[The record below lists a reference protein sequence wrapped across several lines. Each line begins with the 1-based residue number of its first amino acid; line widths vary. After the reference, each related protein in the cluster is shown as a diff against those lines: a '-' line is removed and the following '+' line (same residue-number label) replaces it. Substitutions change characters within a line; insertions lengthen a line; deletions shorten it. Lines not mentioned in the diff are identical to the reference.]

1 MPLPPATEESAVPA
15 TIVGGTNYFD
25 LALLKIDASNL
36 PNLSFADFR
45 EVGQGQIVVAD
56 RSPLGLNNSV
66 TMGIVS
72 SVARQAN
79 PDSPLV
85 YVQTDAPI
93 NPGNSGGALVDVNGH
108 LVGINTSMFTQSG
121 GSEGIGFA
129 LPATT
134 VKMVYENLRT
144 RGYVGRRTIGVGIQ
158 PITPVLAKGLSLGS
172 TNGLVICDV
181 LPGKSGQQSGLK

>member
-1 MPLPPATEESAVPA
+1 MPLPPATEESVLPA

-36 PNLSFADFR
+36 PTLSFADFR

-66 TMGIVS
+66 TIGIVS

-93 NPGNSGGALVDVNGH
+93 NPGNSGGALVDVNGR
-108 LVGINTSMFTQSG
+108 LVGINTSIFSQSG
-121 GSEGIGFA
+121 GSEGVGFA

-144 RGYVGRRTIGVGIQ
+144 RGYVGRRSIGVGIQ
-158 PITPVLAKGLSLGS
+158 TITPVLAKGLKLRS
-172 TNGLVICDV
+172 TNGLVVCDV
-181 LPGKSGQQSGLK
+181 LPGTPAE